1 MEKTL
6 ADLVVGK
13 KGAVSGYAEGNK
25 EYRRKLLAMGLIKG
39 VPFMVRRVAPM
50 GDPVEI
56 EVRGYNLTLRR
67 DEAAVILV
75 KENAA

>member
-1 MEKTL
+1 MEMTL

-13 KGAVSGYAEGNK
+13 KGSVSGYTQGNK
-25 EYRRKLLAMGLIKG
+25 EYRRKLLAMGLVKD
-39 VPFMVRRVAPM
+39 VPFTVHRVAPM

-56 EVRGYNLTLRR
+56 EVRGYKLTLRR
-67 DEAAVILV
+67 EEAAVVLV